1 MRLARE
7 PGLRHARAMTF
18 SALAVF
24 ALALLVAA
32 GSPGP
37 SIAALVARV
46 LTNGV
51 REVLP
56 FLAAM
61 WLGEMLWLTAA
72 VTGLAMVAETFH
84 HLFLALKLVGIVYLL
99 WLAWTMWTA
108 PAILRGEALPNGQ
121 QPWRMF
127 IAGLLVTLGN
137 PKIMVFY
144 LALLPTLIDLHQV
157 GPTAWAQLVGTAVLV
172 LAGIDLTWALL
183 AARARRL
190 LRSPR
195 AVRLANRTSASAMAG
210 AALAIAAK

>member
-108 PAILRGEALPNGQ
+108 PASSVRSATST
-121 QPWRMF
+121 WRS
-127 IAGLLVTLGN
+127 GG
-137 PKIMVFY
+137 
-144 LALLPTLIDLHQV
+144 
-157 GPTAWAQLVGTAVLV
+157 
-172 LAGIDLTWALL
+172 
-183 AARARRL
+183 
-190 LRSPR
+190 
-195 AVRLANRTSASAMAG
+195 
-210 AALAIAAK
+210 

>member
-7 PGLRHARAMTF
+7 PGLRHARAMTL

-84 HLFLALKLVGIVYLL
+84 HLFLALKVAGIVYLL

-121 QPWRMF
+121 RPWRMF

-157 GPTAWAQLVGTAVLV
+157 GPTAWAQLVATAVLV